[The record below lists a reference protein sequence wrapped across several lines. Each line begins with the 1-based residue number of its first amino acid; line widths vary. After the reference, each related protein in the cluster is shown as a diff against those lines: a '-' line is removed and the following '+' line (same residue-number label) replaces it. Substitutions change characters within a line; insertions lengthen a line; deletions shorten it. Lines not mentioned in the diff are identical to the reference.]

1 MSSSV
6 ILATSIAPEL
16 GASISGGSVDD
27 SGWVGFASEACGVGL
42 WFGRNEMDGFD
53 SRIKSEFMTSNVC
66 LERGRSNGT
75 LCDII

>member
-42 WFGRNEMDGFD
+42 GFGRKEMDGFD
-53 SRIKSEFMTSNVC
+53 S
-66 LERGRSNGT
+66 
-75 LCDII
+75 